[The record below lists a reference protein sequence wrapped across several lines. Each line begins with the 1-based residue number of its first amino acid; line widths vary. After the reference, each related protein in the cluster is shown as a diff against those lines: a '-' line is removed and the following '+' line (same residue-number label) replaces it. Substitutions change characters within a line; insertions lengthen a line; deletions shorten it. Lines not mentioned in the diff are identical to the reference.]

1 MSVNR
6 EKKENQ
12 VQELRDTF
20 DRNNTFYLL
29 DYVNIPVSKA
39 SELRRQL
46 RDNDCSLKV
55 VKNRLAL
62 RALLEGFPEELKESF
77 QGPTGIAFTDKNP
90 IVLARLLKDFTVKN
104 RILRV
109 KAGIVEGDF
118 LPQER
123 FQEIASLS
131 SRNDLV
137 AKLGYLIAY
146 PLTQLLRTMQAP
158 IITLG
163 SMLSQLKDRKDKK
176 E

>member
-1 MSVNR
+1 MNVNH
-6 EKKENQ
+6 EKKESQ
-12 VQELRDTF
+12 IQDLQGEF

-29 DYVNIPVSKA
+29 DYVNISVSKS

-46 RDNDCSLKV
+46 RENDCSLKV

-62 RALLEGFPEELKESF
+62 RALLEGFPEEIRESF
-77 QGPTGIAFTDKNP
+77 QGPTAIAFTEKNP
-90 IVLARLLKDFTVKN
+90 IILARLLKDFMTQSK
-104 RILRV
+104 ILKV

-118 LPQER
+118 LSQDR

-146 PLTQLLRTMQAP
+146 PLTQFLRSLQAP
-158 IITLG
+158 MNTLG
-163 SMLSQLKDRKDKK
+163 SMMSQLKDKK
-176 E
+176 EQ

>member
-1 MSVNR
+1 MSVIR

-12 VQELRDTF
+12 IRELRGSF
-20 DRNNTFYLL
+20 DRNDTFYLL
-29 DYVNIPVSKA
+29 DYVNIPVSKS
-39 SELRRQL
+39 SELRSQL

-62 RALLEGFPEELKESF
+62 RSFLEEFPEELKESF
-77 QGPTGIAFTDKNP
+77 QGPTAIAFTDKNP
-90 IVLARLLKDFTVKN
+90 IGLARLLKDFSVQNK
-104 RILRV
+104 ILKV

-118 LPQER
+118 LPEER

-137 AKLGYLIAY
+137 AKLGYMIAY

-158 IITLG
+158 INTLG
-163 SMLSQLKDRKDKK
+163 SMMSQLKDKK

>member
-12 VQELRDTF
+12 VQELRDVF

-39 SELRRQL
+39 SVLRRQL

-62 RALLEGFPEELKESF
+62 RALLEGFPEELKENF

-90 IVLARLLKDFTVKN
+90 IVLARLLKDFIAQN

-158 IITLG
+158 INTLG
-163 SMLSQLKDRKDKK
+163 SMLSQLKDKK